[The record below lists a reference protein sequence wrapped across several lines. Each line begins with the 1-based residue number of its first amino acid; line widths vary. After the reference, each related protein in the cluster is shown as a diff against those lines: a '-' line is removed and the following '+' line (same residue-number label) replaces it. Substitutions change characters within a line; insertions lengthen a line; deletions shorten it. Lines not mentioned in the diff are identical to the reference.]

1 MRHGPENAQSQS
13 LSHESSL
20 ASLHATLVEAVA
32 RAQDRTAFAQLFD
45 FYAPRL
51 QAWLVRMRVDS
62 ARAEEVTQDVMVAL
76 WRKAG
81 QYDRQKSS
89 VATWLYR
96 ITRNRRIDLLRR
108 DRVDFVDPLD
118 YGLDLPDES
127 RPNADSAID
136 AAQREKVL
144 RDAMQDLPEAQLLLV
159 RLAFFDSLSHGQIA
173 ERTGLPLGTV
183 KSRLR
188 LAFARLRRA
197 LEAQGVAEAS

>member
-1 MRHGPENAQSQS
+1 M
-13 LSHESSL
+13 SHDSSL

-32 RAQDRTAFAQLFD
+32 RAQDRVAFAHLFD

-62 ARAEEVTQDVMVAL
+62 ASAEEVTQDVMAAL
-76 WRKAG
+76 WRKAA
-81 QYDRQKSS
+81 QYDRRKSS

-118 YGLDLPDES
+118 DEIDLPDDS
-127 RPNADSAID
+127 LPNADSAID
-136 AAQREKVL
+136 TAQREQAL
-144 RDAMQDLPEAQLLLV
+144 RAAMQDLPEPQLLLV
-159 RLAFFDSLSHGQIA
+159 KLAFFDSLSHGQIA

-188 LAFARLRRA
+188 LAFTRLRRA
-197 LEAQGVAEAS
+197 LEAQGVAGAS